1 MFYPLTGNGEMDK
14 DLAEERQRDIL
25 EDVQADQIAEGDV
38 AALDAENYQPVT
50 EDDDEFVD
58 ARESN
63 TNIHGGSDYTGRRHV
78 SPATSEESDV
88 ENVRRD

>member
-1 MFYPLTGNGEMDK
+1 MFYPLTGNGEIDK

-50 EDDDEFVD
+50 EDEDEFVD
-58 ARESN
+58 AHESN
-63 TNIHGGSDYTGRRHV
+63 THIHGGSDYKGRRHET
-78 SPATSEESDV
+78 PTTTETSDA
-88 ENVRRD
+88 ENVRRE